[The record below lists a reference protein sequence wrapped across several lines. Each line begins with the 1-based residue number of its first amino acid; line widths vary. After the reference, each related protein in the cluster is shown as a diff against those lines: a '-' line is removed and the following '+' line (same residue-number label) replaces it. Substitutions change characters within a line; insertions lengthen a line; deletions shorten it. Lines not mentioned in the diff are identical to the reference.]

1 MSVRRGGDLT
11 APEEPPGKA
20 GWWEG
25 LPPDVREAVS
35 RSVLPRRYAAGDVLY
50 AQGEVPPG
58 LFGIRSGTTQTIG
71 VSSQGHPTLLSINRA
86 GEWTGFLSLLDDQ
99 PAPFAVV
106 AAEPVDAVLLP
117 AASALRI
124 FGGSADTLALL
135 AGPLISI
142 LQFVFDYL
150 TETNNRSPRRV
161 LARRLLDLSRCSY
174 LPAGLSTTMVG
185 PISQSALAA
194 ASYLTR
200 QTANRILK
208 AFEKEGLVSIGY
220 GRVDIVDQA
229 GLERV
234 AAGNGAAVP
243 PAPPAADPLRDD
255 EIGPLPPEA
264 RKRLAEEGWLPTLP
278 SALRD
283 EVIGRVEGR
292 KVNRG
297 EFLYRQGDP
306 PNGLF
311 AISSGQCRTVAR
323 ARDGR
328 LLLFSMLHPGFWT
341 GFTPILAA
349 GTQPFSIEVVS
360 PGIAARLSMS
370 DVDALFRTDEMSF
383 RLLLWQPLMLLRT
396 TYQYLVEDS
405 FGPPERIVAKRLYDL
420 AWIPYGTGASSRS
433 FLESLTQEDLVA
445 ATGLSRPT
453 VNRAVAALE
462 ASGIIGRGYGRVAI
476 LRPDAL
482 LAWTRPRA
490 R

>member
-243 PAPPAADPLRDD
+243 PAPLPLIRCGMTKLGRFPPKPAN
-255 EIGPLPPEA
+255 
-264 RKRLAEEGWLPTLP
+264 
-278 SALRD
+278 ALR
-283 EVIGRVEGR
+283 R
-292 KVNRG
+292 K
-297 EFLYRQGDP
+297 
-306 PNGLF
+306 
-311 AISSGQCRTVAR
+311 
-323 ARDGR
+323 
-328 LLLFSMLHPGFWT
+328 
-341 GFTPILAA
+341 A
-349 GTQPFSIEVVS
+349 GCPRS
-360 PGIAARLSMS
+360 
-370 DVDALFRTDEMSF
+370 
-383 RLLLWQPLMLLRT
+383 LRRFVT
-396 TYQYLVEDS
+396 
-405 FGPPERIVAKRLYDL
+405 K
-420 AWIPYGTGASSRS
+420 
-433 FLESLTQEDLVA
+433 
-445 ATGLSRPT
+445 
-453 VNRAVAALE
+453 
-462 ASGIIGRGYGRVAI
+462 
-476 LRPDAL
+476 
-482 LAWTRPRA
+482 
-490 R
+490 